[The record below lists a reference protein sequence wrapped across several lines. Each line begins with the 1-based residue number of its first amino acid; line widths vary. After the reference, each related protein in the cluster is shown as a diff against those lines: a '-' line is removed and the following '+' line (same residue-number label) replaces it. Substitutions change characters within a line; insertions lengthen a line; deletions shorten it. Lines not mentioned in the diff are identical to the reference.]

1 MINMINRRDLLIKT
15 GKCADPNKVIADI
28 EKYILEAA
36 EKGENHI
43 NYVLPENFYSYSGS
57 NVTDKELVIKELKD
71 NDYIVNCDT
80 RTNMITCDAVTTLT
94 IYW

>member
-1 MINMINRRDLLIKT
+1 MINRRDLLIKT

-43 NYVLPENFYSYSGS
+43 NYVLPDNFYSYSGS
-57 NVTDKELVIKELKD
+57 NVTDRSLVIKELED
-71 NDYIVNCDT
+71 NDYIVNCNT
-80 RTNMITCDAVTTLT
+80 RTNTVTYDTITTLA

>member
-1 MINMINRRDLLIKT
+1 MINRRDLLIKI
-15 GKCADPNKVIADI
+15 GKCADPSKVIADI
-28 EKYILEAA
+28 EKYILQAA

-43 NYVLPENFYSYSGS
+43 NYILPDNFYSYSGS
-57 NVTDKELVIKELKD
+57 NVTDKELVINELKD

>member
-1 MINMINRRDLLIKT
+1 MIKT

>member
-1 MINMINRRDLLIKT
+1 MINRRDLLIKI
-15 GKCADPNKVIADI
+15 GKCADPSKVIADI

-43 NYVLPENFYSYSGS
+43 KYVLPDNFYSYSGS

-71 NDYIVNCDT
+71 NDYIVNCDI
-80 RTNMITCDAVTTLT
+80 RTDRITCTTITTLV

>member
-1 MINMINRRDLLIKT
+1 MINRRDLLIKI
-15 GKCADPNKVIADI
+15 GKCADPSKVIADI
-28 EKYILEAA
+28 EKCILEAA

-43 NYVLPENFYSYSGS
+43 NYILPDNFYSYSGS

>member
-1 MINMINRRDLLIKT
+1 MNMIHRRDLLIKT
-15 GKCADPNKVIADI
+15 GKCADPSKVIADI

-43 NYVLPENFYSYSGS
+43 NYVLPDNFYSYSGS

-71 NDYIVNCDT
+71 SDYIVNCDT

>member
-1 MINMINRRDLLIKT
+1 MINRRDLLIKI
-15 GKCADPNKVIADI
+15 GKCADPSKVIADI

-36 EKGENHI
+36 EKGENHTKYI
-43 NYVLPENFYSYSGS
+43 LPDNFYSYSGS

-71 NDYIVNCDT
+71 NDYIINCDI
-80 RTNMITCDAVTTLT
+80 RTDRITCTTITTLV

>member
-1 MINMINRRDLLIKT
+1 MIKT

-43 NYVLPENFYSYSGS
+43 NYVLPDNFYSYSGS
-57 NVTDKELVIKELKD
+57 NVTDRSLVIKELED
-71 NDYIVNCDT
+71 NDYIVNCNT
-80 RTNMITCDAVTTLT
+80 RTNTVTYDTITTLT
-94 IYW
+94 IY

>member
-1 MINMINRRDLLIKT
+1 MINRRDLLIKT
-15 GKCADPNKVIADI
+15 GKCADPSKVIADI

-43 NYVLPENFYSYSGS
+43 NYVLPDNFYSYSGS

-71 NDYIVNCDT
+71 SDYIVNCDT
-80 RTNMITCDAVTTLT
+80 RTNMMTCDAVTTLT

>member
-1 MINMINRRDLLIKT
+1 MINRRDLLIKI
-15 GKCADPNKVIADI
+15 GKCADPSKVIADI

-43 NYVLPENFYSYSGS
+43 KYVLPDNFYNYSGS
-57 NVTDKELVIKELKD
+57 KVTDRSLVIKELED
-71 NDYIVNCDT
+71 NDYIINCNT
-80 RTNMITCDAVTTLT
+80 RTNSVTFDTVTTLN

>member
-1 MINMINRRDLLIKT
+1 MINRRDLLIKT
-15 GKCADPNKVIADI
+15 GKCADPSKVIADI

-43 NYVLPENFYSYSGS
+43 KYVLPNNFYSYSGS

-71 NDYIVNCDT
+71 SDYIVNCDT
-80 RTNMITCDAVTTLT
+80 RTNMITCDAVTTLA

>member
-1 MINMINRRDLLIKT
+1 MINRRDLLIKT
-15 GKCADPNKVIADI
+15 GKCADPSKVIADI

-43 NYVLPENFYSYSGS
+43 NYVLPDNFYSYSGS

-71 NDYIVNCDT
+71 SDYIVNCDT

>member
-1 MINMINRRDLLIKT
+1 MNMINRRDLLIKI
-15 GKCADPNKVIADI
+15 GKCADPSKVIADI
-28 EKYILEAA
+28 EKCILEAA
-36 EKGENHI
+36 EKGEDHI
-43 NYVLPENFYSYSGS
+43 IYVLPDNFYCYSGRD
-57 NVTDKELVIKELKD
+57 VTDRSLVMKELED

>member
-1 MINMINRRDLLIKT
+1 MTNRRDLLIKT

-80 RTNMITCDAVTTLT
+80 RTNIVTYDTITTLT
-94 IYW
+94 IY